1 MRNEFFLF
9 ANDKKLKHIVLRWS
23 FAKKS
28 PFQTDK
34 RTETQSVDPSVY
46 LLGLGG
52 TFFWI
57 FQSSHGLHEKTS
69 IVCQQYW
76 WSFNIISTGVLGKLW
91 GIDQQP
97 SSGCLVLRGLSAFW
111 TLASFHRSKIRW
123 SYNSKIPSRAFAS
136 SFPIRHTYLFHSV
149 KDFGVFATEE
159 TVLNTIEKWF
169 SFVRA
174 NMYSYIHLYIWWPF
188 CKFAMKVTRCS
199 GDVKK
204 SPIR

>member
-1 MRNEFFLF
+1 MLFFLLLLICFCLFEGLWKAWVRGSWKANKNCCLCCLLFMRNEFFLF
-9 ANDKKLKHIVLRWS
+9 ANDKQLKHIVLRWS
-23 FAKKS
+23 FAKKR

-91 GIDQQP
+91 GLDQQP
-97 SSGCLVLRGLSAFW
+97 SSGCLVLCGLSAFW

-123 SYNSKIPSRAFAS
+123 SYNYVRTWKI
-136 SFPIRHTYLFHSV
+136 I
-149 KDFGVFATEE
+149 
-159 TVLNTIEKWF
+159 
-169 SFVRA
+169 
-174 NMYSYIHLYIWWPF
+174 
-188 CKFAMKVTRCS
+188 
-199 GDVKK
+199 
-204 SPIR
+204 

>member
-1 MRNEFFLF
+1 MLFFLLLLICF
-9 ANDKKLKHIVLRWS
+9 CLFELQHRHSLKVYERPEFGEIEKLIKIAVFIVSSSWGMNSFCSLMIKKLKHIVLRWS

-91 GIDQQP
+91 GLDQQP

-123 SYNSKIPSRAFAS
+123 SYNYVRTWKI
-136 SFPIRHTYLFHSV
+136 L
-149 KDFGVFATEE
+149 
-159 TVLNTIEKWF
+159 
-169 SFVRA
+169 
-174 NMYSYIHLYIWWPF
+174 
-188 CKFAMKVTRCS
+188 
-199 GDVKK
+199 
-204 SPIR
+204 